1 MCRPTHGIPGATEIR
16 SAPSRLTIAA
26 GGKGFGSPWLWISGP
41 LIVITGTLILF
52 GGNHPSGALHS
63 VQAIGTIPE
72 FLWELS
78 LGLYC
83 TFKGFRS
90 SSPILRADAREDR
103 AAAVPAVAPA

>member
-1 MCRPTHGIPGATEIR
+1 VG
-16 SAPSRLTIAA
+16 
-26 GGKGFGSPWLWISGP
+26 GP
-41 LIVITGTLILF
+41 LLSIIGTLILF

-63 VQAIGTIPE
+63 LQAIATIPE

-90 SSPILRADAREDR
+90 SSPILGAGAREDR
-103 AAAVPAVAPA
+103 MAAVPVVTPA

>member
-1 MCRPTHGIPGATEIR
+1 VG
-16 SAPSRLTIAA
+16 
-26 GGKGFGSPWLWISGP
+26 GP
-41 LIVITGTLILF
+41 LIIITGTLILF

-63 VQAIGTIPE
+63 LQAIGTIPE

-90 SSPILRADAREDR
+90 SSPLLRADAREDR
-103 AAAVPAVAPA
+103 PVAVPVVTPA